1 MKKRPSVTTLTKRKA
16 AIEGHIAAFRMHE
29 DAASAAGDHRGAV
42 AARDKVASQTQDLHR
57 VEHML
62 ATAEIDDPVAQ
73 LRGDAELAKMD
84 GSYVAAINASKAAA
98 QLEMQRAE
106 LEQRRRESELS
117 DLTAEELL
125 GMMLDA
131 VAKMPAD
138 HAAQLRAALE
148 ARGA

>member
-1 MKKRPSVTTLTKRKA
+1 
-16 AIEGHIAAFRMHE
+16 
-29 DAASAAGDHRGAV
+29 
-42 AARDKVASQTQDLHR
+42 
-57 VEHML
+57 ML

-131 VAKMPAD
+131 VARMPAD